1 MKITCKLIWLEQIA
15 HLEKRKPDTA
25 KQRHRDF
32 YEDRTPSKCKQFNI
46 LAITYLM
53 PVFPG
58 AMLSDGCFLV
68 TRKFS
73 SVF

>member
-1 MKITCKLIWLEQIA
+1 MKTACKLIWLEQIA

-32 YEDRTPSKCKQFNI
+32 HEDRTSSKCKQFII
-46 LAITYLM
+46 LTNTYFM

-58 AMLSDGCFLV
+58 AMLSDSCFLV